1 MIHAFAATARP
12 REVSCNS
19 AVPPLWKVPEMSTR
33 YGFVSTYPPT
43 QCGLATFTSSLMTAV
58 VGPDDQDGYGDT
70 ASVVRLMEAPSRS
83 IHPGHVG
90 EVIGTMVAGDPH
102 GPAAAAMLLRNCD
115 VVILQHEYG
124 IYGGPDG
131 DEVLALLAALPVP
144 SIVVLHTVLTTPTDH
159 QRQVLESVVR
169 LASAVVTMTATA
181 RDRLV
186 AGYRID
192 PGKVQVI
199 PHGSA
204 DIAGRPAAPETS
216 ERPLVLTWGLIGPGK
231 GIEWGIEAM
240 SRLGHIRPGPRY
252 VVAGET
258 HPKVLEHA
266 GESYRDSLRRRI
278 DGLGLESSV
287 RLDGQYR
294 NNTDLGALVR
304 SAAVVLLPYD
314 STEQVTS
321 GVLIEA
327 VAAQRPVVATRFPHA
342 VELLSDGAGILVQQK
357 DPAGMAEA
365 LEAVLTRDG
374 LAATMSRV
382 AASRTADLLWPAVAQ
397 RYRALSADLITAAIA
412 A

>member
-1 MIHAFAATARP
+1 
-12 REVSCNS
+12 
-19 AVPPLWKVPEMSTR
+19 
-33 YGFVSTYPPT
+33 
-43 QCGLATFTSSLMTAV
+43 
-58 VGPDDQDGYGDT
+58 
-70 ASVVRLMEAPSRS
+70 
-83 IHPGHVG
+83 
-90 EVIGTMVAGDPH
+90 
-102 GPAAAAMLLRNCD
+102 
-115 VVILQHEYG
+115 
-124 IYGGPDG
+124 
-131 DEVLALLAALPVP
+131 
-144 SIVVLHTVLTTPTDH
+144 
-159 QRQVLESVVR
+159 
-169 LASAVVTMTATA
+169 
-181 RDRLV
+181 
-186 AGYRID
+186 
-192 PGKVQVI
+192 
-199 PHGSA
+199 
-204 DIAGRPAAPETS
+204 
-216 ERPLVLTWGLIGPGK
+216 
-231 GIEWGIEAM
+231 
-240 SRLGHIRPGPRY
+240 
-252 VVAGET
+252 
-258 HPKVLEHA
+258 
-266 GESYRDSLRRRI
+266 
-278 DGLGLESSV
+278 V